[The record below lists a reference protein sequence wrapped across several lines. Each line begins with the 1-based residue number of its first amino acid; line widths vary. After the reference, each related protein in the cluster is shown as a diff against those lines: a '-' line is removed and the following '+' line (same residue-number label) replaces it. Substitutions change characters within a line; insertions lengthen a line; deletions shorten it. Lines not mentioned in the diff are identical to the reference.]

1 MIKNDGLKLLINW
14 NLKEFNYEPIY
25 REANNIICRVFTNDY
40 KEIIMKQ
47 VLEMVSGF
55 NQIKLDITRGYYK
68 YIGSGSGRQVFDM
81 ENGYVIKVAKNK
93 AGIAQNKAEYK
104 ISFDDNSDLFAKVMK
119 ISDDFK
125 LLIMQKA
132 DKIYNILSV
141 WTYFHVTSKRELFN
155 SKELQ
160 NIKKRYNLLLG
171 DFARKSSWGMINGRP
186 VIIDYGFTREVKSK
200 YY

>member
-1 MIKNDGLKLLINW
+1 MFKIINKL
-14 NLKEFNYEPIY
+14 EFNYEPIY
-25 REANNIICRVFTNDY
+25 RESNNIICRVFTNDY

-47 VLEMVSGF
+47 VLEMVSEF
-55 NQIKLDITRGYYK
+55 NQIKLDIARGYYK
-68 YIGSGSGRQVFDM
+68 YIGSGSGRQVFDL
-81 ENGYVIKVAKNK
+81 ENGYVIKVAQNK

-119 ISDDFK
+119 ISNDFK

-141 WTYFHVTSKRELFN
+141 WTYFHVTSKRELLN

-160 NIKKRYNLLLG
+160 NIKRNYNLVLS
-171 DFARKSSWGMINGRP
+171 DFDRTSSWGMINGRP
-186 VIIDYGFTREVKSK
+186 VIIDYGFTRDVVER